1 MSHVLCRPVKS
12 QKWKVTSLR
21 VLTEQQELPSGIL
34 TLNSKEKTTNQGK
47 LAAQQSIYTLG
58 GLGWH

>member
-1 MSHVLCRPVKS
+1 M
-12 QKWKVTSLR
+12 SLR

-34 TLNSKEKTTNQGK
+34 TLLSKEKTINQGK
-47 LAAQQSIYTLG
+47 LAAQQHIYTLW